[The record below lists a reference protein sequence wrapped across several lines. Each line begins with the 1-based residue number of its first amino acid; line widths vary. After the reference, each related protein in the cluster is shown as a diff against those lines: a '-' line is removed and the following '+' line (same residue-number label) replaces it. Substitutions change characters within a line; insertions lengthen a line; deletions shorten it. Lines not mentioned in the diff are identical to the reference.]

1 MIEELRPPP
10 PAPNP
15 SSVSLGTESP
25 VSLSGDAAGVSLG
38 QSEKP
43 TWLYRRPCQAPSG
56 RGPSVPAPPL
66 GDSEEG
72 GLLSPLRPLGTLKK
86 EIKRPGVASTAAWG
100 GTCSSHKPSSWP
112 KWQGFS
118 MALWS
123 LA

>member
-1 MIEELRPPP
+1 MLLGFR
-10 PAPNP
+10 
-15 SSVSLGTESP
+15 SVKVKS
-25 VSLSGDAAGVSLG
+25 
-38 QSEKP
+38 
-43 TWLYRRPCQAPSG
+43 
-56 RGPSVPAPPL
+56 PL
-66 GDSEEG
+66 GCTGGPARHLQEG